1 MNRSLHRALYSCALV
16 LLTLMMTQ
24 TAALALPS
32 DTLTLSRGWTF
43 SEHGSSEVH
52 PATVPGVVQQ
62 DLIYEINILLDA
74 MLLYAGVKRERLADA
89 AQLYIE
95 NIDTV
100 LANSD
105 ASGADEVIAVVEFL
119 RSKHAELFENK
130 G

>member
-1 MNRSLHRALYSCALV
+1 MKNNDEKIA
-16 LLTLMMTQ
+16 
-24 TAALALPS
+24 
-32 DTLTLSRGWTF
+32 
-43 SEHGSSEVH
+43 E
-52 PATVPGVVQQ
+52 Q

-95 NIDTV
+95 NIDVV
-100 LANSD
+100 LQNSD

-119 RSKHAELFENK
+119 RSKYAELFENK

>member
-1 MNRSLHRALYSCALV
+1 MKTNDEKIA
-16 LLTLMMTQ
+16 
-24 TAALALPS
+24 
-32 DTLTLSRGWTF
+32 
-43 SEHGSSEVH
+43 E
-52 PATVPGVVQQ
+52 Q

-119 RSKHAELFENK
+119 RGKYADLFEK
-130 G
+130 KPSS

>member
-1 MNRSLHRALYSCALV
+1 MKNNDEKIA
-16 LLTLMMTQ
+16 
-24 TAALALPS
+24 
-32 DTLTLSRGWTF
+32 
-43 SEHGSSEVH
+43 E
-52 PATVPGVVQQ
+52 Q

-74 MLLYAGVKRERLADA
+74 MLLYAGVKRDRLADA

-100 LANSD
+100 LENSD

-119 RSKHAELFENK
+119 RGKHAELFENK

>member
-1 MNRSLHRALYSCALV
+1 MKTNDEKIA
-16 LLTLMMTQ
+16 
-24 TAALALPS
+24 
-32 DTLTLSRGWTF
+32 
-43 SEHGSSEVH
+43 E
-52 PATVPGVVQQ
+52 Q

-100 LANSD
+100 LENSD

-119 RSKHAELFENK
+119 RGKHAELFENK

>member
-1 MNRSLHRALYSCALV
+1 MKNNDEKIA
-16 LLTLMMTQ
+16 
-24 TAALALPS
+24 
-32 DTLTLSRGWTF
+32 
-43 SEHGSSEVH
+43 E
-52 PATVPGVVQQ
+52 Q

-119 RSKHAELFENK
+119 RGKHADLFKNK
-130 G
+130 PSS

>member
-1 MNRSLHRALYSCALV
+1 MKTNDEKIA
-16 LLTLMMTQ
+16 
-24 TAALALPS
+24 
-32 DTLTLSRGWTF
+32 
-43 SEHGSSEVH
+43 E
-52 PATVPGVVQQ
+52 Q

-74 MLLYAGVKRERLADA
+74 MLLYAGIKRERLADA

-119 RSKHAELFENK
+119 RGKYAELFENK

>member
-1 MNRSLHRALYSCALV
+1 MKNNDEKIA
-16 LLTLMMTQ
+16 
-24 TAALALPS
+24 
-32 DTLTLSRGWTF
+32 
-43 SEHGSSEVH
+43 E
-52 PATVPGVVQQ
+52 Q

-105 ASGADEVIAVVEFL
+105 TSGADEVIAVVEFL
-119 RSKHAELFENK
+119 RGKHAELFENK

>member
-1 MNRSLHRALYSCALV
+1 MKTNDEKIA
-16 LLTLMMTQ
+16 
-24 TAALALPS
+24 
-32 DTLTLSRGWTF
+32 
-43 SEHGSSEVH
+43 E
-52 PATVPGVVQQ
+52 Q

-74 MLLYAGVKRERLADA
+74 MLLYAGVRRERLADA

-119 RSKHAELFENK
+119 RGKHAEIFENK

>member
-1 MNRSLHRALYSCALV
+1 MKINDEKIA
-16 LLTLMMTQ
+16 
-24 TAALALPS
+24 
-32 DTLTLSRGWTF
+32 
-43 SEHGSSEVH
+43 E
-52 PATVPGVVQQ
+52 Q

-74 MLLYAGVKRERLADA
+74 MLLYAGVKRDRLADA

-105 ASGADEVIAVVEFL
+105 TSGADEVIAVVEFL
-119 RSKHAELFENK
+119 RGKHAELFENK

>member
-1 MNRSLHRALYSCALV
+1 MKTNDEKIA
-16 LLTLMMTQ
+16 
-24 TAALALPS
+24 
-32 DTLTLSRGWTF
+32 
-43 SEHGSSEVH
+43 E
-52 PATVPGVVQQ
+52 Q

-74 MLLYAGVKRERLADA
+74 MLLYAGVRRERLADA

-95 NIDTV
+95 NIDVV

-119 RSKHAELFENK
+119 RGKHAELFENK

>member
-1 MNRSLHRALYSCALV
+1 MKNNDEKIA
-16 LLTLMMTQ
+16 
-24 TAALALPS
+24 
-32 DTLTLSRGWTF
+32 
-43 SEHGSSEVH
+43 E
-52 PATVPGVVQQ
+52 Q

-119 RSKHAELFENK
+119 RGKHAELFENK

>member
-1 MNRSLHRALYSCALV
+1 MKTNDEKIA
-16 LLTLMMTQ
+16 
-24 TAALALPS
+24 
-32 DTLTLSRGWTF
+32 
-43 SEHGSSEVH
+43 E
-52 PATVPGVVQQ
+52 Q

-74 MLLYAGVKRERLADA
+74 MLLYAGVKRDRPADA

-119 RSKHAELFENK
+119 RSEHAELFENK

>member
-1 MNRSLHRALYSCALV
+1 MKANDEKIA
-16 LLTLMMTQ
+16 
-24 TAALALPS
+24 
-32 DTLTLSRGWTF
+32 
-43 SEHGSSEVH
+43 E
-52 PATVPGVVQQ
+52 Q

-74 MLLYAGVKRERLADA
+74 MLLYAGIKRERLADA

-119 RSKHAELFENK
+119 RGKHAELFKNK

>member
-1 MNRSLHRALYSCALV
+1 MKNNDEKIA
-16 LLTLMMTQ
+16 
-24 TAALALPS
+24 
-32 DTLTLSRGWTF
+32 
-43 SEHGSSEVH
+43 E
-52 PATVPGVVQQ
+52 Q

-74 MLLYAGVKRERLADA
+74 MLLYAGVKRDRLADA

-119 RSKHAELFENK
+119 RGKHAELFENK

>member
-1 MNRSLHRALYSCALV
+1 MKTNDEKIA
-16 LLTLMMTQ
+16 
-24 TAALALPS
+24 
-32 DTLTLSRGWTF
+32 
-43 SEHGSSEVH
+43 E
-52 PATVPGVVQQ
+52 Q

-100 LANSD
+100 LENSD

-119 RSKHAELFENK
+119 RGKHADLFENEPSA
-130 G
+130 

>member
-1 MNRSLHRALYSCALV
+1 MKNNDEKIA
-16 LLTLMMTQ
+16 
-24 TAALALPS
+24 
-32 DTLTLSRGWTF
+32 
-43 SEHGSSEVH
+43 E
-52 PATVPGVVQQ
+52 Q

-74 MLLYAGVKRERLADA
+74 MLLYAGVRRERLADA

-119 RSKHAELFENK
+119 RDKHAELFENK

>member
-1 MNRSLHRALYSCALV
+1 MKTNDEKIA
-16 LLTLMMTQ
+16 
-24 TAALALPS
+24 
-32 DTLTLSRGWTF
+32 
-43 SEHGSSEVH
+43 E
-52 PATVPGVVQQ
+52 Q

-100 LANSD
+100 LESSD

-119 RSKHAELFENK
+119 RGKHAELFENK

>member
-1 MNRSLHRALYSCALV
+1 MKTNDEKIA
-16 LLTLMMTQ
+16 
-24 TAALALPS
+24 
-32 DTLTLSRGWTF
+32 
-43 SEHGSSEVH
+43 E
-52 PATVPGVVQQ
+52 Q
-62 DLIYEINILLDA
+62 DLIYEINILIDA

-119 RSKHAELFENK
+119 RGKHAELFENK
-130 G
+130 D

>member
-1 MNRSLHRALYSCALV
+1 MKTNDEKIA
-16 LLTLMMTQ
+16 
-24 TAALALPS
+24 
-32 DTLTLSRGWTF
+32 
-43 SEHGSSEVH
+43 E
-52 PATVPGVVQQ
+52 Q

-74 MLLYAGVKRERLADA
+74 MLLYAGVRRERLADA

-119 RSKHAELFENK
+119 RGKHAELFENK

>member
-1 MNRSLHRALYSCALV
+1 MKTNDEKIA
-16 LLTLMMTQ
+16 
-24 TAALALPS
+24 
-32 DTLTLSRGWTF
+32 
-43 SEHGSSEVH
+43 E
-52 PATVPGVVQQ
+52 Q

-74 MLLYAGVKRERLADA
+74 MLLYAGVRRERLADA

-119 RSKHAELFENK
+119 RSKYTELFENK

>member
-1 MNRSLHRALYSCALV
+1 MKTNDEKIA
-16 LLTLMMTQ
+16 
-24 TAALALPS
+24 
-32 DTLTLSRGWTF
+32 
-43 SEHGSSEVH
+43 E
-52 PATVPGVVQQ
+52 Q

-119 RSKHAELFENK
+119 RGKHAELFENK
-130 G
+130 D

>member
-1 MNRSLHRALYSCALV
+1 MKTNDEKIA
-16 LLTLMMTQ
+16 
-24 TAALALPS
+24 
-32 DTLTLSRGWTF
+32 
-43 SEHGSSEVH
+43 E
-52 PATVPGVVQQ
+52 Q

-74 MLLYAGVKRERLADA
+74 MLLYAGVKRDRLADA

-100 LANSD
+100 LESSD

-119 RSKHAELFENK
+119 RGKHAELFENK

>member
-1 MNRSLHRALYSCALV
+1 MKNNDEKIA
-16 LLTLMMTQ
+16 
-24 TAALALPS
+24 
-32 DTLTLSRGWTF
+32 
-43 SEHGSSEVH
+43 E
-52 PATVPGVVQQ
+52 Q

-74 MLLYAGVKRERLADA
+74 MLLYAGIKRERLADA

-100 LANSD
+100 LENSD

-119 RSKHAELFENK
+119 RGKHAELFENK

>member
-1 MNRSLHRALYSCALV
+1 MKTNDEKIA
-16 LLTLMMTQ
+16 
-24 TAALALPS
+24 
-32 DTLTLSRGWTF
+32 
-43 SEHGSSEVH
+43 E
-52 PATVPGVVQQ
+52 Q

-74 MLLYAGVKRERLADA
+74 MLLYAGIKRERLADA

-119 RSKHAELFENK
+119 RSKYAELFENK

>member
-1 MNRSLHRALYSCALV
+1 MKTNDEKIA
-16 LLTLMMTQ
+16 
-24 TAALALPS
+24 
-32 DTLTLSRGWTF
+32 
-43 SEHGSSEVH
+43 E
-52 PATVPGVVQQ
+52 Q

-74 MLLYAGVKRERLADA
+74 MLLYAGIKRERLADA

-119 RSKHAELFENK
+119 RGKHAELFENK

>member
-1 MNRSLHRALYSCALV
+1 MKTNDEKIA
-16 LLTLMMTQ
+16 
-24 TAALALPS
+24 
-32 DTLTLSRGWTF
+32 
-43 SEHGSSEVH
+43 E
-52 PATVPGVVQQ
+52 Q

-74 MLLYAGVKRERLADA
+74 MVLYAGVKRERLADA

-119 RSKHAELFENK
+119 RGKHAELFENK

>member
-1 MNRSLHRALYSCALV
+1 MKTNDEKIA
-16 LLTLMMTQ
+16 
-24 TAALALPS
+24 
-32 DTLTLSRGWTF
+32 
-43 SEHGSSEVH
+43 E
-52 PATVPGVVQQ
+52 Q

-105 ASGADEVIAVVEFL
+105 ASGADEAIAVVEFL
-119 RSKHAELFENK
+119 RGKHAELFENK
-130 G
+130 D

>member
-1 MNRSLHRALYSCALV
+1 MKTNNEKIA
-16 LLTLMMTQ
+16 
-24 TAALALPS
+24 
-32 DTLTLSRGWTF
+32 
-43 SEHGSSEVH
+43 E
-52 PATVPGVVQQ
+52 Q

-105 ASGADEVIAVVEFL
+105 ASGANEVIAVVEFL
-119 RSKHAELFENK
+119 RGKHAELFENK

>member
-1 MNRSLHRALYSCALV
+1 MKTNDEKIA
-16 LLTLMMTQ
+16 
-24 TAALALPS
+24 
-32 DTLTLSRGWTF
+32 
-43 SEHGSSEVH
+43 E
-52 PATVPGVVQQ
+52 Q

-74 MLLYAGVKRERLADA
+74 MLLYAGIKRERLADA

-119 RSKHAELFENK
+119 RGKHAELFENK
-130 G
+130 GQLAKF

>member
-1 MNRSLHRALYSCALV
+1 MKTNDEKIA
-16 LLTLMMTQ
+16 
-24 TAALALPS
+24 
-32 DTLTLSRGWTF
+32 
-43 SEHGSSEVH
+43 E
-52 PATVPGVVQQ
+52 Q

-74 MLLYAGVKRERLADA
+74 MLLYAGVKRDRLADA

-100 LANSD
+100 LENSD

-119 RSKHAELFENK
+119 RGKHAELFENK